1 VGLASRG
8 QRDMDDGP
16 ADIGDAEIEATVRR
30 QARRVYV
37 LSAIAALV
45 LTGLTVVIPGPG

>member
-16 ADIGDAEIEATVRR
+16 ADIGDAEIEAQVRR
-30 QARRVYV
+30 QARTVC
-37 LSAIAALV
+37 LHSATTAVV
-45 LTGLTVVIPGPG
+45 LTGLALLISGRG

>member
-16 ADIGDAEIEATVRR
+16 ADIGDAEIEATIRR
-30 QARRVYV
+30 QARTVYV
-37 LSAIAALV
+37 RSAIAAAV
-45 LTGLTVVIPGPG
+45 LTGLTLAIPGPR